1 MPLPIIDSRH
11 AAFGADLV
19 RLFHQTEERWTEHL
33 GETHSLD
40 IGTAYSNRDLA
51 TVYDANNIRDVAL
64 PDGMTPEAAF
74 AMVSAHYE
82 QRQARCAYWVMNPST
97 AESATRPM
105 AEYLVSNGYRAN
117 CADIMV
123 LPHAPRRAVAEAANL
138 KIIPARAS
146 FRHARMLAEESAR
159 RWNAPQLVDAFMLHM
174 DDPHWDM
181 LLALRDGVAAACIG
195 VLAVGEIGRVEQF
208 YVAEAFRGQGI
219 GQTMLSRILGICA
232 RSLFRHVM
240 LCVLPDNSAAIKLY
254 AKAGFERIGQITAHL
269 APGVQSH
276 PSPG

>member
-11 AAFGADLV
+11 AASQADLV
-19 RLFHQTEERWTEHL
+19 RLFHQTEERWTAHL

-40 IGTAYSNRDLA
+40 IGTAYSNRDFA

-64 PDGMTPEAAF
+64 PDGMTPEAAL

-82 QRQARCAYWVMNPST
+82 QRQTRCAYWVMNASSP
-97 AESATRPM
+97 ESATRPM
-105 AEYLVSNGYRAN
+105 AEYLLLNGYRAN
-117 CADIMV
+117 GADIM
-123 LPHAPRRAVAEAANL
+123 LLTDAPRRVVAEAANL

-159 RWNAPQLVDAFMLHM
+159 RWNAPRLVDAFMRHM

-181 LLALRDGVAAACIG
+181 LLALRDGVAAGCIG

-219 GQTMLSRILGICA
+219 GQTLLRRILEICA

-240 LCVLPDNSAAIKLY
+240 LWVLPDNSAAVKLY
-254 AKAGFERIGQITAHL
+254 AKVGFERIGQFTAHL

-276 PSPG
+276 PRPG